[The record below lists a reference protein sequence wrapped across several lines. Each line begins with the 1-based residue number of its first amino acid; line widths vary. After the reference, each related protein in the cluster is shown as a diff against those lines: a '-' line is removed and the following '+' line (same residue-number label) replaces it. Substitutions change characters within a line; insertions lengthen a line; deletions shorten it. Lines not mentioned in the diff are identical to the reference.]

1 MRRAAAVLV
10 AVLVLAIVA
19 MSVYAATLSR
29 RLEDARRAAAEQAE
43 RAAQAEH
50 RAEDLQWA
58 ADALKEAQAHA
69 DRTRQEIAKTHA
81 DVLWRIDDIIDSG
94 ALDERV
100 CELARAAYDGLVCA
114 ADGDPVPAP
123 STTGTP

>member
-1 MRRAAAVLV
+1 MRRVAMTAAMVLI
-10 AVLVLAIVA
+10 LAIVA
-19 MSVYAATLSR
+19 LSMYATMLSR
-29 RLEDARRAAAEQAE
+29 RLDDAEQAATEQAE

-50 RAEDLQWA
+50 RAEELQRA
-58 ADALKEAQAHA
+58 ANALREAQTHA
-69 DRTRQEIAKTHA
+69 DRTRQEIERTHA

-100 CELARAAYDGLVCA
+100 CELARAAYDSLVCT
-114 ADGDPVPAP
+114 ADGDTLPTT

>member
-1 MRRAAAVLV
+1 MRRFAAVVV

-19 MSVYAATLSR
+19 LSVYAATLSR
-29 RLEDARRAAAEQAE
+29 RLDNARRAAAEQAE

-50 RAEDLQWA
+50 RAEELQRA
-58 ADALKEAQAHA
+58 ADALREAQEHA
-69 DRTRQEIAKTHA
+69 DRTRQEIERTHA

-100 CELARAAYDGLVCA
+100 CELARAAYDSLVCTA
-114 ADGDPVPAP
+114 NSDTVPASGP
-123 STTGTP
+123 ADAP